1 MDIDIVTTASV
12 GAVTSVVS
20 GWFAWLLS
28 KKKYN
33 TEVKFNELENLKK
46 SLDFYE
52 EIVKDNNKKLTFYIK
67 LAEDNRIE
75 VFRLKGVVHY
85 LMNSACVNQG
95 CTSRQF
101 YTEAEIK
108 SILGETY
115 VGEPEPLESEK

>member
-1 MDIDIVTTASV
+1 MNLRISRSLWT
-12 GAVTSVVS
+12 
-20 GWFAWLLS
+20 FMKRLLR
-28 KKKYN
+28 
-33 TEVKFNELENLKK
+33 T
-46 SLDFYE
+46 
-52 EIVKDNNKKLTFYIK
+52 ITKKLTFYIK

>member
-52 EIVKDNNKKLTFYIK
+52 EIVKDNNKKINL
-67 LAEDNRIE
+67 L
-75 VFRLKGVVHY
+75 H
-85 LMNSACVNQG
+85 
-95 CTSRQF
+95 
-101 YTEAEIK
+101 
-108 SILGETY
+108 
-115 VGEPEPLESEK
+115 